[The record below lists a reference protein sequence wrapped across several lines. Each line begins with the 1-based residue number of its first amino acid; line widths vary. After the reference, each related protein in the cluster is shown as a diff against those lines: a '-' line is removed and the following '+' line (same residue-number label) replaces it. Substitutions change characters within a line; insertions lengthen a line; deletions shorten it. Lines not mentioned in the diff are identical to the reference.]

1 MRLLL
6 VARRFPPDVRSG
18 TETVFEHLLE
28 EARASGHEVR
38 LVAGFHRDRALLP
51 AGTVAVDL
59 RGRGAAAW
67 VALPMAAAAEAR
79 RFKPD
84 AVLSNSIEVRVPGVP
99 TVTLVH
105 DLNFGGAGTGPGA
118 RARRLFY
125 RGQAAGLSRVVA
137 VSEATRS
144 ALLTLGIA
152 PAKVVTIHN
161 GVDLDRFSPAP
172 RPPDSDVRV
181 VQVSRILPGKGQHC
195 TVDAVGR
202 MRPDQRQGLSVDIVG
217 SVSDR
222 IYADQVGLQAWN
234 LPISFHF
241 DVPDVAP
248 FYQRADLA
256 VFPTRMPEGFG
267 YAAVEAM
274 ACGLPVVAFSDP
286 AVIEATGGLAITV
299 PRDDI
304 PALRDAILGLARDAA
319 ERRRLGDAG
328 RAWVQRYR
336 WEGVWLAYE
345 RVLAGVVRDAQR

>member
-1 MRLLL
+1 MKLLL

-18 TETVFEHLLE
+18 TETVFERLLA
-28 EARASGHEVR
+28 EARNAGHDVR
-38 LVAGFHRDRALLP
+38 LVAGFTRDRALLP
-51 AGTVAVDL
+51 EGTVAVDL

-67 VALPMAAAAEAR
+67 LAMPLAAAAEAR

-84 AVLSNSIEVRVPGVP
+84 VVLSNSIEVRVPGVP

-105 DLNFGGAGTGPGA
+105 DLNFGGSGAGAGA

-137 VSEATRS
+137 VSEATRA

-152 PAKVVTIHN
+152 PEKVVTIHN

-172 RPPDSDVRV
+172 RPPDKNVGL

-202 MRPDQRQGLSVDIVG
+202 MRPDQREGLRVDIVG
-217 SVSDR
+217 TVSDR
-222 IYADQVGLQAWN
+222 IYADQLTVQAWN
-234 LPISFHF
+234 LPILFHF
-241 DVPDVAP
+241 DVADVAP
-248 FYQRADLA
+248 FYQRADIA
-256 VFPTRMPEGFG
+256 AFPTRMPEGFG

-286 AVIEATGGLAITV
+286 AVIEATGGLAVIV
-299 PRDDI
+299 PRDDV
-304 PALRDAILGLARDAA
+304 PALRDAILRLARDAD
-319 ERRRLGDAG
+319 ERQRLGAAG
-328 RAWVQRYR
+328 RAWVERYR
-336 WEGVWLAYE
+336 WGGVWQAYE
-345 RVLAGVVRDAQR
+345 RVLAGVVRQARR